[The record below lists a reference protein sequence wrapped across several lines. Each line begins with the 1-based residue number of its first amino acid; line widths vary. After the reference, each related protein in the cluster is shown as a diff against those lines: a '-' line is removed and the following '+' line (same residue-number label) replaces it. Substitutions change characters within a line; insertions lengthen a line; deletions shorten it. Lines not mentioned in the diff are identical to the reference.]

1 MPAVFSPVTLDLK
14 DEYLA
19 RYAACPQKTS
29 DYSFVNIY
37 GWCEEYGLEW
47 AFGDTQVWLR
57 QTRPELVHWAPVGP
71 WTVVDWSKCPSL
83 DAGVRVTR
91 VPSALA
97 AIWRESLGGRLSLVP
112 AREHFD
118 YVYAVAD
125 LIELKGNKW
134 HKKKNLLAQF
144 TKTYAFEYAPLCPE
158 VIEEALALQ
167 MQWSQ
172 WRDSE
177 STNTLAAENRAIFR
191 VMQAWDELPGLFGGA
206 IRVDGKMVAYTVA
219 EVLDETAVVIH
230 FEKGM
235 PGYKGVYQAINQMF
249 LAEQAANYTYVN
261 REQDL
266 GDEYL
271 RKAKMSYNPAFLLEK
286 FTAVVEAGGRAQDLL
301 SID

>member
-1 MPAVFSPVTLDLK
+1 MPAVFSPISLDLK

-29 DYSFVNIY
+29 DYSFANLY
-37 GWCEEYGLEW
+37 GWSEEYGLEW
-47 AFGDTQVWLR
+47 AFGETQVWLR
-57 QTRPELVHWAPVGP
+57 QTKPEVVHWAPVGP
-71 WTVVDWSKCPSL
+71 WTGVDWSKCPSL
-83 DAGVRVTR
+83 AEGVRVTR
-91 VPSALA
+91 VPSDLA
-97 AIWRESLGGRLSLVP
+97 AIWQETLGGRVTLVP

-118 YVYAVAD
+118 YIYAVAD
-125 LIELKGNKW
+125 LIELRGNKW

-144 TKTYAFEYAPLCPE
+144 TKTYAHEYSVLCPE

-167 MQWSQ
+167 TQWSQ

-177 STNTLAAENRAIFR
+177 STDTLASENRAIFR

-219 EVLDETAVVIH
+219 EVLDATSVVIH

-249 LAEQAANYTYVN
+249 LANQAAGYIYVN

-286 FTAVVEAGGRAQDLL
+286 FTAVVAPGQHT
-301 SID
+301 

>member
-1 MPAVFSPVTLDLK
+1 MPAAFTPISLDLM
-14 DEYLA
+14 DDYLA

-29 DYSFVNIY
+29 DYSFANLY
-37 GWCEEYGLEW
+37 GWCEEYGLQW
-47 AFGDTQVWLR
+47 AFGDTHVWLR
-57 QTRPELVHWAPVGP
+57 QTKPEVVHWAPVGP
-71 WTVVDWSKCPSL
+71 WTGVDWSLCPSL
-83 DAGVRVTR
+83 AQGVRVTR
-91 VPSALA
+91 VPSELA
-97 AIWRESLGGRLSLVP
+97 GIWRESLGGRLSLEP

-118 YVYAVAD
+118 YVYAVAE

-144 TKTYAFEYAPLCPE
+144 ERTYAYEYAALCPE
-158 VIEEALALQ
+158 LIEEALALQ
-167 MQWSQ
+167 TQWSQ

-177 STNTLAAENRAIFR
+177 PAGTLSSENRAIFR

-219 EVLDETAVVIH
+219 EVLDASCVVIH

-249 LAEQAANYTYVN
+249 LANQAAGYTYVN

-266 GDEYL
+266 GDDSL

-286 FTAVVEAGGRAQDLL
+286 FTATVEPDDRRA
-301 SID
+301 

>member
-1 MPAVFSPVTLDLK
+1 MPADFVPITIDTR

-29 DYSFVNIY
+29 DYSFANIY
-37 GWCEEYGLEW
+37 GWCEEYGLQW
-47 AFGDTQVWLR
+47 AYGDSHVWLR
-57 QTRPELVHWAPVGP
+57 QTKPELVYWAPVGP
-71 WTVVDWSKCPSL
+71 WTGVDWAACPSL
-83 DAGVRVTR
+83 GKGARLTR
-91 VPSALA
+91 VPAQLA
-97 AIWRESLGGRLSLVP
+97 AIWQDALGPRLTLTP

-118 YVYAVAD
+118 YVYSVPE
-125 LIELKGNKW
+125 LIELKGNKL
-134 HKKKNLLAQF
+134 HKKKNLLSQF
-144 TKTYAFEYAPLCPE
+144 LKSYEHEYAALCPE
-158 VIEEALALQ
+158 IVEEALALQ
-167 MQWSQ
+167 VLWSQ

-177 STNTLAAENRAIFR
+177 PTDTLSAENRAIFR

-206 IRVDGKMVAYTVA
+206 IRVEGRMIAYTVA
-219 EVLDETAVVIH
+219 EVLDASSVVIH

-249 LAEQAANYTYVN
+249 LSNQASGYAYVN

-286 FTAVVEAGGRAQDLL
+286 FTADVAPKA
-301 SID
+301 